1 MERTEPMV
9 SMFVLFLKAVL
20 SHFLLTQDKCSTV
33 LLEGGFD
40 GIPFGC
46 PFPVIS
52 LIVGGFS
59 FCRVEQ
65 ELSDMIL
72 LK

>member
-1 MERTEPMV
+1 
-9 SMFVLFLKAVL
+9 MFVLFLKAVL
-20 SHFLLTQDKCSTV
+20 LCFLLSQDKCSTV

-46 PFPVIS
+46 PFLDIS

-65 ELSDMIL
+65 KLSDMIL